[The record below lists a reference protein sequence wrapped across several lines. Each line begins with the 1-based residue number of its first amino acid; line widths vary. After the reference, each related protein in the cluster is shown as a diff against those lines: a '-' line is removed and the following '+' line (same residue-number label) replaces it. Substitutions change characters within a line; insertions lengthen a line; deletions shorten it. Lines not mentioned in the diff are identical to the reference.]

1 MNVVDA
7 ILLAMLAFAAVGGL
21 TKGLVRQ
28 VVELV
33 GTVASFFL
41 AMLLAGWAARLV
53 AAHTALDYTGALIPG
68 FLVLLG
74 AGVLGSHFA
83 ALGIRRLIRMTFLGW
98 VDRFA
103 GAALGLVLAIVVTSA
118 LVALVRELPLPDGAR
133 RSLDRSRVV
142 MFVEPVAPWIFDTV
156 LDHGR
161 RGVAF
166 RDIVRGR
173 RSL

>member
-1 MNVVDA
+1 MQVIDA
-7 ILLAMLAFAAVGGL
+7 VLLAMLAFGTVSGL

-33 GTVASFFL
+33 GVVASFFI
-41 AMLLAGWAARLV
+41 AMLLAGWAAEQLAGR
-53 AAHTALDYTGALIPG
+53 TGLDYQGALVVG

-74 AGVLGSHFA
+74 AGVVVFHFV
-83 ALGIRRLIRMTFLGW
+83 ALAIRRIIRMTFLGW

-103 GAALGLVLAIVVTSA
+103 GGALGLVLAIVVTSS
-118 LVALVRELPLPDGAR
+118 LVALARELPLPRGALR
-133 RSLDRSRVV
+133 ALERSRVA

-156 LDHGR
+156 LDHGH